1 VGDYIRSIVINSEE
15 VINWLIESIEN
26 IFDSTYIIKLKD
38 GRVFEGLSKVFII
51 DEKLSGSVWSLRDIT
66 KKREME
72 KLEKEV
78 EIKESL
84 LEEAKKC
91 ELMKDEFF
99 ATISHELKTPLNIIL
114 GVVQLIDE
122 LYCDNKS
129 IVYHEKLNTYTKISK
144 QNCYRLLKLINNL
157 IDITK
162 IDSGFM
168 NLNLEN
174 HNIISNVEDITMS
187 IAEYVG
193 SKGIE
198 LVFDTE
204 VEEKI
209 VAFDADKLE
218 RIMLNLFSNA
228 IKFTKSG
235 GAIHVNI
242 FDRKDTVIISVKDT
256 GIGIPDYMR
265 EQIFDRF
272 RQVDSSF
279 SRQAEGSG
287 IGLALVKSIIEL
299 HNGKI
304 KVISEIGKGSEFIIE
319 LPVTLLAEDIAQ
331 SKVESFIQ
339 SKVERISIEFSDIY
353 S

>member
-1 VGDYIRSIVINSEE
+1 
-15 VINWLIESIEN
+15 
-26 IFDSTYIIKLKD
+26 
-38 GRVFEGLSKVFII
+38 
-51 DEKLSGSVWSLRDIT
+51 
-66 KKREME
+66 
-72 KLEKEV
+72 
-78 EIKESL
+78 
-84 LEEAKKC
+84 
-91 ELMKDEFF
+91 
-99 ATISHELKTPLNIIL
+99 
-114 GVVQLIDE
+114 
-122 LYCDNKS
+122 
-129 IVYHEKLNTYTKISK
+129 
-144 QNCYRLLKLINNL
+144 
-157 IDITK
+157 
-162 IDSGFM
+162 M